1 MPADKPGSPKRV
13 TLDRLLSK
21 LGVASRAQAAEWIG
35 QGRVSVNGRV
45 VRQVEHWVSWPMDR
59 VTVDRRTLE
68 EAPKRFFLFHK
79 PRGVVTTRSDE
90 NGRRTIFDVL
100 PEALQKLH
108 AVGRLDQATSGL
120 LLLTNDTA
128 LSDHLTDPTTGLP
141 RTYLVT
147 VRGLFTEEKAIAAV
161 RGILDKSEH
170 LQSDRVSIQKAT
182 ARESHL
188 EVILRQGKNREV
200 RRLMAALGHEVTRL
214 RRIQFGPFHLRTL
227 EPSGLLE
234 IPIEEA
240 RRLSGLGSS
249 PR

>member
-45 VRQVEHWVSWPMDR
+45 VRQVDHWVSWPMDR
-59 VTVDRRTLE
+59 VTVDQRSLE

-90 NGRRTIFDVL
+90 RGRRTIFDLL